1 MDPNAQA
8 PSQCESL
15 GLVLKL
21 STHSRQGAEV
31 ASRSLA
37 GPPRH
42 YTRISL
48 RHGLGIHCRQK
59 STNPRAGA
67 CKGLVGMMVK
77 QMAGACKGLVGMMVK
92 QMVGA
97 SKRLAGIRQIGQRAL
112 LRQHSKTP
120 TSQLR
125 LPLSSLYW

>member
-8 PSQCESL
+8 PIQCESL
-15 GLVLKL
+15 GSVLKL
-21 STHSRQGAEV
+21 STHSRQGVEV

-37 GPPRH
+37 GKPRH

-59 STNPRAGA
+59 LTNPQVGA
-67 CKGLVGMMVK
+67 S
-77 QMAGACKGLVGMMVK
+77 KGLVGMMVK

-97 SKRLAGIRQIGQRAL
+97 SKGLVGMTVKQMVSASKGLAGTRKIGQRVL
-112 LRQHSKTP
+112 VRQHGEIP
-120 TSQLR
+120 CSQLG
-125 LPLSSLYW
+125 YC